1 MEHHVSE
8 WLINSWA
15 FILTLILTVYVAL
28 DGFDLGIGLLSLLER
43 DKSRQVIMMESLSGV
58 WDANETWLVLM
69 GGTLF
74 GAFPLAYSHVLPSLY
89 IPVLLMLFGLVFR
102 GVAFEFRLYAR
113 RQEGWILA
121 FGVGSLVAAL
131 AQGLALG
138 GLLGGIPLGNPELQ
152 VNLFTW
158 ATPLS
163 VLTAVLLA
171 MVYALLGASY
181 LLCKV
186 EGEFLQSVYRWA
198 WRALLL
204 LVLLLPVFLLYSA
217 QVMPYVAERW
227 RDEPL
232 GFGVLAACV
241 TVSLMMLVL
250 SLRRRDDSKPFIW
263 CLISLVI
270 AVIGLVASHYPF
282 LIPGTM
288 TLHTAASST
297 KTLEFML
304 IAIGVLLPLMLGYNA
319 YQYYVFRGRTSSE
332 HTAGH

>member
-15 FILTLILTVYVAL
+15 FILNLILTVYVAL
-28 DGFDLGIGLLSLLER
+28 DGFDLGIGILSLLER
-43 DKSRQVIMMESLSGV
+43 DKSRQVLMMESLSGV

-74 GAFPLAYSHVLPSLY
+74 GAFPLAYAEILQAFY
-89 IPVLLMLFGLVFR
+89 IPVLLMLFGLIFR

-121 FGVGSLVAAL
+121 FGIGSLVAAL
-131 AQGLALG
+131 AQGMALG
-138 GLLGGIPLGNPELQ
+138 GLLGGMPLVGSGTP
-152 VNLFTW
+152 VSLFTW
-158 ATPLS
+158 VTPLAALS
-163 VLTAVLLA
+163 AVLLVT
-171 MVYALLGASY
+171 VYVLLGASY

-186 EGEFLQSVYRWA
+186 EGEFLQTAYRWA
-198 WRALLL
+198 WRTLLL
-204 LVLLLPVFLLYSA
+204 LVVLLPVFLLYSA
-217 QVMPYVAERW
+217 QVMPYIAHRW
-227 RDEPL
+227 RDESF
-232 GFGVLAACV
+232 GFGVLAVC
-241 TVSLMMLVL
+241 VSLSLIMLVL
-250 SLRRRDDSKPFIW
+250 SLKRRDNNKPFIW
-263 CLISLVI
+263 CLVSLVLV
-270 AVIGLVASHYPF
+270 VIGLVASHYPF

-288 TLHTAASST
+288 TLHAAASST

-304 IAIGVLLPLMLGYNA
+304 TAVGGLLPLMLGYNA

>member
-1 MEHHVSE
+1 MEHQVSE

-15 FILTLILTVYVAL
+15 FILTLILTAYVAL
-28 DGFDLGIGLLSLLER
+28 DGFDLGIGILSLLER

-74 GAFPLAYSHVLPSLY
+74 GAFPLAYAEILQALY
-89 IPVLLMLFGLVFR
+89 LPVLLMLFGLIFR
-102 GVAFEFRLYAR
+102 GVAFEFRIYAR

-121 FGVGSLVAAL
+121 FGVGSLLAAL

-138 GLLGGIPLGNPELQ
+138 GLLGGISLGNPGSQ

-171 MVYALLGASY
+171 TVYVLLGASY

-186 EGEFLQSVYRWA
+186 EGEFLQSAYHWA

-204 LVLLLPVFLLYSA
+204 LILMLPVFLIYSA
-217 QVMPYVAERW
+217 QVMPYIVERW
-227 RDEPL
+227 SDEPL
-232 GFGVLAACV
+232 WFGVLVSCL
-241 TVSLMMLVL
+241 TVSLLMSIM
-250 SLRRRDDSKPFIW
+250 SLRRRDDNKPFFW
-263 CLISLVI
+263 CLVSLVMV
-270 AVIGLVASHYPF
+270 VIGLVASNYPY

-288 TLHTAASST
+288 TLHAAASST

-304 IAIGVLLPLMLGYNA
+304 FAVGGLLPLMLGYNA
-319 YQYYVFRGRTSSE
+319 YQYYVFRGRTGSE
-332 HTAGH
+332 HTAGN

>member
-8 WLINSWA
+8 WLINSWSV
-15 FILTLILTVYVAL
+15 ILTLILTIYVAL
-28 DGFDLGIGLLSLLER
+28 DGFDLGIGVLSLLER
-43 DKSRQVIMMESLSGV
+43 DKSRQVLMMESLSGV

-74 GAFPLAYSHVLPSLY
+74 GAFPLAYAEILQAFY
-89 IPVLLMLFGLVFR
+89 IPVLLMLFGLIFR

-113 RQEGWILA
+113 QQERWILA
-121 FGVGSLVAAL
+121 FGAGSLLAAL
-131 AQGLALG
+131 GQGLALG
-138 GLLGGIPLGNPELQ
+138 GLLGGILLGNPGIQ

-163 VLTAVLLA
+163 VLATVLLA
-171 MVYALLGASY
+171 TVYVLLGASY

-186 EGEFLQSVYRWA
+186 EGEFLQSAYRWA

-204 LVLLLPVFLLYSA
+204 LFLLLPIFLLYSA
-217 QVMPYVAERW
+217 QVMPYIAERW
-227 RDEPL
+227 RDKTL
-232 GFGVLAACV
+232 WFAVLAGCV
-241 TVSLMMLVL
+241 TLSLMMLVL
-250 SLRRRDDSKPFIW
+250 SLRRQDDNKPFTW
-263 CLISLVI
+263 CLVSLILV
-270 AVIGLVASHYPF
+270 VIGLVASHYPF

-288 TLHTAASST
+288 TLHAAASST

-304 IAIGVLLPLMLGYNA
+304 IAIGGLLPLMLGYNA

-332 HTAGH
+332 HTTDH

>member
-1 MEHHVSE
+1 
-8 WLINSWA
+8 
-15 FILTLILTVYVAL
+15 
-28 DGFDLGIGLLSLLER
+28 
-43 DKSRQVIMMESLSGV
+43 
-58 WDANETWLVLM
+58 
-69 GGTLF
+69 
-74 GAFPLAYSHVLPSLY
+74 
-89 IPVLLMLFGLVFR
+89 
-102 GVAFEFRLYAR
+102 
-113 RQEGWILA
+113 LA
-121 FGVGSLVAAL
+121 FGAGSLLAAL

-138 GLLGGIPLGNPELQ
+138 GLLSGIPLGNPGSQ

-171 MVYALLGASY
+171 TVYVLLGASY

-186 EGEFLQSVYRWA
+186 EGEFLQSAYRWA

-227 RDEPL
+227 RDQPL
-232 GFGVLAACV
+232 RFGVLAACV

-250 SLRRRDDSKPFIW
+250 SLRRRDDNKPFIW
-263 CLISLVI
+263 CLVSLII

>member
-1 MEHHVSE
+1 MEHPVSE
-8 WLINSWA
+8 WLINSWT

-121 FGVGSLVAAL
+121 FGVGSLVATL

-138 GLLGGIPLGNPELQ
+138 AVLGGLPLWDTTSK
-152 VNLFTW
+152 VNLFSW
-158 ATPLS
+158 ASPFSL
-163 VLTAVLLA
+163 LTAISLA
-171 MVYALLGASY
+171 TVYTLLGSIY

-186 EGEFLQSVYRWA
+186 EGEFLSSAYRWA
-198 WRALLL
+198 WRATML
-204 LVLLLPVFLLYSA
+204 LVFLAPTFLLYSA
-217 QVMPYVAERW
+217 KVTPYVAERW
-227 RDEPL
+227 SDEPL
-232 GFGVLAACV
+232 GFGVLALCAI
-241 TVSLMMLVL
+241 VSLVRLIW
-250 SLRRRDDSKPFIW
+250 SLKRQEDSKPFFW
-263 CLISLVI
+263 CLV
-270 AVIGLVASHYPF
+270 GLVMAVVGLAASHYPY
-282 LIPGTM
+282 LVPGTM
-288 TLHTAASST
+288 TLHAAASST

-304 IAIGVLLPLMLGYNA
+304 IAVGCLLPLMLGYNA

-332 HTAGH
+332 HSSGH

>member
-8 WLINSWA
+8 WLINSWSV
-15 FILTLILTVYVAL
+15 ILTLILTIYVAL
-28 DGFDLGIGLLSLLER
+28 DGFDLGIGILSLLER

-74 GAFPLAYSHVLPSLY
+74 GAFPLAYAEILQAFY
-89 IPVLLMLFGLVFR
+89 IPVLLMLFGLIFR

-121 FGVGSLVAAL
+121 FGAGSLVAAL

-138 GLLGGIPLGNPELQ
+138 GLLGGMPLGGSGAP
-152 VNLFTW
+152 VSLFTW
-158 ATPLS
+158 VTPLS
-163 VLTAVLLA
+163 VLSAVLLVT
-171 MVYALLGASY
+171 VYVLLGASY

-186 EGEFLQSVYRWA
+186 EGEFLESVYRWA
-198 WRALLL
+198 WWALLL
-204 LVLLLPVFLLYSA
+204 LFLLLPVFLLYSA

-227 RDEPL
+227 SDQSL
-232 GFGVLAACV
+232 WFTVLAFCV
-241 TVSLMMLVL
+241 TVSLMMLIL
-250 SLRRRDDSKPFIW
+250 SLRRRDDNKPFIW
-263 CLISLVI
+263 CLVGLVLV
-270 AVIGLVASHYPF
+270 VIGLVSSHYPF